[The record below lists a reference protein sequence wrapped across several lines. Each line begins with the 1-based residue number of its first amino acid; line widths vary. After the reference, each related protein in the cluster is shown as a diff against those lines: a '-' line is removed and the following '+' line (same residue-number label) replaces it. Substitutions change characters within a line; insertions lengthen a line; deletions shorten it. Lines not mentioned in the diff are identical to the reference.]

1 MRGTILLGCF
11 AGLTDGYAAG
21 INDAMHRHARQH
33 LAARTADRTRG
44 YALVRE
50 RIARRIATLEAAKV
64 AAGIAASETDPGLH
78 DLLAAFADVPVFVA
92 DADPDFESEAD
103 ATWLDKP
110 VRVGIWHDVMR
121 QTTAAI
127 AATLITSIL
136 HEACNLI
143 AHWIVQTHQRA
154 AHLSDILARA
164 ARDSLSA
171 LAHARLRVAHICIT
185 ARAMRAGRA
194 VALASAAHAQCC

>member
-92 DADPDFESEAD
+92 DADPDFEAD

-136 HEACNLI
+136 HEACTLI

-164 ARDSLSA
+164 ARDALSA

-194 VALASAAHAQCC
+194 VALASAAPAYI